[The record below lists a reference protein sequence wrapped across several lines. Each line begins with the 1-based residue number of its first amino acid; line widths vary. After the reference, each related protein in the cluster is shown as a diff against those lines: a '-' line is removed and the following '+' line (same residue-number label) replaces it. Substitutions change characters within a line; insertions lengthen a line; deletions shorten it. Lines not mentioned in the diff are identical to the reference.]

1 MRNKDTRQKHH
12 SFFDKTWFAFLM
24 LAVIAGII
32 IYVWREVPE
41 RMARGLE
48 SANNAGTYGDS
59 FGSVNALFTGLAFAG
74 LVFSILLQQRQIQLQ
89 REDFLSQ
96 LEEMEDSRKTV
107 ERQNDLLDTQN
118 RLMRAQIEAQ
128 LLQVEASAAEMESSV
143 SAIRAQEYVV
153 GAPQRKAQ
161 LDSITNR
168 ASVLQKRVGQVLTS
182 STAIDSNQAKTA

>member
-1 MRNKDTRQKHH
+1 
-12 SFFDKTWFAFLM
+12 M